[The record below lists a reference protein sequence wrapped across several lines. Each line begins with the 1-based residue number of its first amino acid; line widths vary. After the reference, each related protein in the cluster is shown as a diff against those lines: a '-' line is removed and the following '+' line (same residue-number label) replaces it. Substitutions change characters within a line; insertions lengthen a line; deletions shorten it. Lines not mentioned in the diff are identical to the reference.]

1 MYEIQLE
8 RVNTKIMQ
16 NSIKNVQDWLDDIKS
31 TTLVDIEI
39 IKFSSMDQWYF
50 EKATGNHKHNTGKFF
65 SIVGVDIQTNWGFVN
80 QWTQPIIKQPEIGIL
95 GMITKEIDGQL
106 YCLMQ
111 AKIEPGNLNY
121 VQLSP
126 TLQATKSNY
135 TQVHKGSKPLY
146 IEYFRDRNNEVL
158 VDQLQSEQGARFLKK
173 RNRNIII
180 NVDSEIPVHE
190 NFHWMTL
197 QQIVQSLSIGNT
209 ANMDARSVISG
220 LLFMVQ
226 KEQNI
231 VENSLYSFSKI
242 IQWLTHLKTY
252 YELEVNE
259 IALNKVKSWIKTD
272 EKIYH
277 EENKYFEVIPV
288 KVTIEGREVT
298 KWTQPMIKAKQEG
311 ICAFIIKRINGIFH
325 FLVQGKVECGN
336 FDIVEMAPTVQCLT
350 GNYTETGP
358 GKLPYLDYVLNAGQD
373 QIIYDV
379 MQSEEGGRFYRE
391 QNRNMI
397 VEADDFIPIDTPD
410 NYIWMTL
417 LQIKKF
423 VMFSNLFN
431 IQARSLIAPLVTREN
446 EFS

>member
-1 MYEIQLE
+1 MYKIQLE

-16 NSIKNVQDWLDDIKS
+16 DGIKNIQDWLNDIKS
-31 TTLVDIEI
+31 TTSVDIEI

-50 EKATGNHKHNTGKFF
+50 EEATGNHKHNTGEFF
-65 SIVGVDIQTNWGFVN
+65 SIVGVDIQTNWGPIN

-135 TQVHKGSKPLY
+135 TQVHKGNKPLY
-146 IEYFRDRNNEVL
+146 LEYFRDRNNEVL

-180 NVDSEIPVHE
+180 NVNSEIPVYE

-197 QQIVQSLSIGNT
+197 EQIVQSLSIGNT

-220 LLFMVQ
+220 FLFMVQ

-231 VENSLYSFSKI
+231 VENSFYSFSEI
-242 IQWLTHLKTY
+242 IKWLTYLKTY

-259 IALNKVKSWIKTD
+259 IALNNVKSWIKTD
-272 EKIYH
+272 ERIYH
-277 EENKYFEVIPV
+277 EGNKYFEVIPV
-288 KVTIEGREVT
+288 KVAIEGREVT

-336 FDIVEMAPTVQCLT
+336 FDIIEMAPTVQCLT
-350 GNYTETGP
+350 GNYKETGP

-397 VEADDFIPIDTPD
+397 IEADDFIPLDTPD

-423 VMFSNLFN
+423 VMFNNFFN